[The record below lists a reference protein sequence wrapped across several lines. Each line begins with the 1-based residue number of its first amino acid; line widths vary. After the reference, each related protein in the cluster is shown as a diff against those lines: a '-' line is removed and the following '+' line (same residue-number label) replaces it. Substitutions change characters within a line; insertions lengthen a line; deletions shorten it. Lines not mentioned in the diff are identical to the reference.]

1 MLQYSIL
8 IFQNL
13 VEITD
18 MAQQFLKNSTHRVNE
33 IFQAGINEALNAQVK
48 MLIPEFLLFAIL
60 EQKDSIALK
69 IADECKLDEVLV
81 KTTIINGIYDS
92 INQLQKKQDTHFSQ
106 SRDPTGMYG
115 SPEVA
120 FLLERA
126 DIERKNFGDAYISTG
141 TLFMAFFDSRLSCR
155 DILLK
160 AGLSYEEAKKAL
172 LNVRGNHRVTN
183 RDDEAKQSALTQFTR
198 DITAMARRGELDPV
212 TSREN
217 EIERVIQVLSR
228 RKKNN
233 PVLIGEPG
241 VGKTVIIEGL
251 AQRIVDLEVPD
262 HLVGKRV
269 LSLEMADLVAG
280 SKMHGEFE
288 ERLKAVKEEIIA
300 LEGQV
305 ILFID
310 EIHTVVGAGRTAG
323 SLDASN
329 ILKSSLATGQ
339 LQCVGATT
347 FKEYKQYIES
357 DRALERRFQPIR
369 VEEPSLE
376 AAKEILKSIAI
387 KYEKHHQI
395 KYSPESLNAAVEL
408 SNKYIFSRSLPDKA
422 IDLID
427 EAGALKRIKVVSI
440 PPDIQKLEQ
449 EKAKKDIER
458 NDYFNRQDFAMVAS
472 TQMEL
477 LDLENKISARR
488 KQWESELKQED
499 RIVTADDI
507 AELVSKVTGIPAKR
521 LQAED
526 LEKLAHIED
535 ELAKRLIGQKQAIH
549 SVANALRRNRI
560 GLRERKAP
568 IGSFFFLGPTG
579 VGKTELA
586 KALAEYVLND
596 EQRLIRFDM
605 TEFMERHETSK
616 LIGSPPGFVGYGEG
630 GQLTEKV
637 KRQPYS
643 VLLFDEVEKAHPD
656 VFNLFLQI
664 LDDGRLT
671 DAEGQKVSF
680 ENTLIVFTSN
690 LGSEYISS
698 NKRSVGL
705 GGLDKDLS
713 NKEVTEL
720 VMGELKKA
728 FKPEFLNRL
737 DEIIVFEKLS
747 PEDIEKILKLNID
760 KLAKKVKKQG
770 LDLNI
775 SAEAQKFLAERGFSP
790 TNGARPLRRLLETEV
805 ENKIAQEIIAKGSHK
820 ETEQANGKTLFI
832 NLSKDS
838 VPEIKV
844 TIQ

>member
-1 MLQYSIL
+1 
-8 IFQNL
+8 
-13 VEITD
+13 

-33 IFQAGINEALNAQVK
+33 IFQSGITEALNAQVK
-48 MLIPEFLLFAIL
+48 MLIPEFLLFALI

-81 KTTIINGIYDS
+81 KTTIINSIYDS
-92 INQLQKKQDTHFSQ
+92 INQLQKKQDTNYSH

-126 DIERKNFGDAYISTG
+126 DLERKNFGDAYISTG
-141 TLFMAFFDSRLSCR
+141 TLFLAFFDSRLGSR
-155 DILLK
+155 EILTRS
-160 AGLSYEEAKKAL
+160 GMNYEESKKAL
-172 LNVRGNHRVTN
+172 LNIRGNHRVTN
-183 RDDEAKQSALTQFTR
+183 RDDEAKQSALSQFTR
-198 DITAMARRGELDPV
+198 DITAIARRGELDPV
-212 TSREN
+212 SAREE

-288 ERLKAVKEEIIA
+288 ERLKAVKEEIID

-310 EIHTVVGAGRTAG
+310 EIHTVVGAGRTSG

-369 VEEPSLE
+369 VDEPSV
-376 AAKEILKSIAI
+376 ANAKVILKSIAV

-395 KYSPESLNAAVEL
+395 KYSPESLDAAVEL
-408 SNKYIFSRSLPDKA
+408 SKKYIFSRSLPDKA

-440 PPDIQKLEQ
+440 PPEIQKLEQ
-449 EKAKKDIER
+449 ERAKKDLER
-458 NDYFNRQDFAMVAS
+458 NDFFNRQDFAMVANV
-472 TQMEL
+472 QMEL
-477 LDLENKISARR
+477 LALENKIAERR
-488 KQWESELKQED
+488 KHWESEMKQED
-499 RIVTADDI
+499 RVVTAEDI
-507 AELVSKVTGIPAKR
+507 AELVSKITGIPVKR
-521 LQAED
+521 LQAEE
-526 LEKLAHIED
+526 LEKLAHIEA
-535 ELAKRLIGQKQAIH
+535 ELAKRLIGQKRAIVA
-549 SVANALRRNRI
+549 VANALRRNRI

-596 EQRLIRFDM
+596 EQRLLRFDM

-616 LIGSPPGFVGYGEG
+616 LIGSPPGYVGYGEG
-630 GQLTEKV
+630 GQLTEKI
-637 KRQPYS
+637 KRNPYS

-664 LDDGRLT
+664 LDDGHLT

-680 ENTLIVFTSN
+680 ENTLIIFTSN
-690 LGSEYISS
+690 IGSEYISS

-705 GGLDKDLS
+705 GGMDKDLS
-713 NKEVTEL
+713 HDEVSDL
-720 VMGELKKA
+720 VLGELKKT

-737 DEIIVFEKLS
+737 DEIIVFEKLN
-747 PEDIEKILKLNID
+747 PEDIRKILDLN
-760 KLAKKVKKQG
+760 LQHLVQKVKVQG
-770 LDLNI
+770 LDLKI
-775 SAEAQKFLAERGFSP
+775 TEDARKFLADRGFSP
-790 TNGARPLRRLLETEV
+790 LNGARPLRRLLEAEV
-805 ENKIAQEIIAKGSHK
+805 ENRIAQEIIVKGKNKKTGLVNGSVLNIDLVK
-820 ETEQANGKTLFI
+820 EPQLQ
-832 NLSKDS
+832 
-838 VPEIKV
+838 IKV
-844 TIQ
+844 TIS

>member
-1 MLQYSIL
+1 
-8 IFQNL
+8 
-13 VEITD
+13 

-33 IFQAGINEALNAQVK
+33 IFQSGITEALNAQVK
-48 MLIPEFLLFAIL
+48 ILIPEFLLFAL
-60 EQKDSIALK
+60 VEQKDSIALK
-69 IADECKLDEVLV
+69 IAVECNLDEVLV
-81 KTTIINGIYDS
+81 KTSIVNGIYDS
-92 INQLQKKQDTHFSQ
+92 INQLQKKQDPHFSQ
-106 SRDPTGMYG
+106 SRDSSGMYG

-126 DIERKNFGDAYISTG
+126 DLERKNFGDAYISTG
-141 TLFMAFFDSRLSCR
+141 TLFLAFFDSRLNSR
-155 DILLK
+155 EILHK
-160 AGLSYEEAKKAL
+160 AGFLVEEAKKAL
-172 LNVRGNHRVTN
+172 LNVRGTHRITN
-183 RDDEAKQSALTQFTR
+183 RDDEAKQSALSQYTR
-198 DITAMARRGELDPV
+198 DLTAMARRGELDPL
-212 TSREN
+212 SCREQ
-217 EIERVIQVLSR
+217 EIARVIQVLSR

-262 HLVGKRV
+262 HLVGKRI
-269 LSLEMADLVAG
+269 LSLEMVDLVAG

-323 SLDASN
+323 ALDASH
-329 ILKSSLATGQ
+329 ILKASLATGQ

-357 DRALERRFQPIR
+357 DRALERRFQSIL
-369 VEEPSLE
+369 VQEPSLE
-376 AAKEILKSIAI
+376 NAKEILKSISSR
-387 KYEKHHQI
+387 YEKHHQI
-395 KYSPESLNAAVEL
+395 KYSPESLESAVEL

-449 EKAKKDIER
+449 EKAKKDFER
-458 NDYFNRQDFAMVAS
+458 SDYFNRQDFAMVANV
-472 TQMEL
+472 QMEL
-477 LDLENKISARR
+477 LELENKIAQRR

-507 AELVSKVTGIPAKR
+507 ANLVSKQTGIPVQR

-526 LEKLAHIED
+526 FQKLARIEE
-535 ELAKRLIGQKQAIH
+535 ELSKRLIGQHKAIQA
-549 SVANALRRNRI
+549 VANALRRNRI
-560 GLRERKAP
+560 GLRQRQAP

-596 EQRLIRFDM
+596 EHRLLRFDM
-605 TEFMERHETSK
+605 TEFMERHESSK
-616 LIGSPPGFVGYGEG
+616 LIGSPPGYVGYGEG

-643 VLLFDEVEKAHPD
+643 VLLFDEVEKAHLD

-671 DAEGQKVSF
+671 DAEGQSVNF
-680 ENTLIVFTSN
+680 ENTLIIFTSN
-690 LGSEYISS
+690 IGSEYLSS
-698 NKRSVGL
+698 NKRSLGL
-705 GGLDKDLS
+705 SSSKELLGHDLR
-713 NKEVTEL
+713 EL

-737 DEIIVFEKLS
+737 DEIIIFDKLEKEEISKILDMNLKKLS
-747 PEDIEKILKLNID
+747 KRCK
-760 KLAKKVKKQG
+760 
-770 LDLNI
+770 
-775 SAEAQKFLAERGFSP
+775 
-790 TNGARPLRRLLETEV
+790 THLE
-805 ENKIAQEIIAKGSHK
+805 
-820 ETEQANGKTLFI
+820 FI
-832 NLSKDS
+832 NGMLLRY
-838 VPEIKV
+838 VQLPL
-844 TIQ
+844 

>member
-1 MLQYSIL
+1 
-8 IFQNL
+8 
-13 VEITD
+13 

-33 IFQAGINEALNAQVK
+33 IFQSGITEALNAQVK
-48 MLIPEFLLFAIL
+48 MLIPEFLLFALI

-81 KTTIINGIYDS
+81 KTTIINSIYDS
-92 INQLQKKQDTHFSQ
+92 INQLQKKQDTNYSH

-126 DIERKNFGDAYISTG
+126 DLERKNFGDAYISTG
-141 TLFMAFFDSRLSCR
+141 TLFLAFFDSRLGSR
-155 DILLK
+155 EILTRS
-160 AGLSYEEAKKAL
+160 GMNYEESKKAL
-172 LNVRGNHRVTN
+172 LNIRGNHRVTN
-183 RDDEAKQSALTQFTR
+183 RDDEAKQSALSQFTR
-198 DITAMARRGELDPV
+198 DITAIARRGELDPV
-212 TSREN
+212 SAREE

-288 ERLKAVKEEIIA
+288 ERLKAVKEEIID

-310 EIHTVVGAGRTAG
+310 EIHTVVGAGRTSG

-369 VEEPSLE
+369 VDEPSV
-376 AAKEILKSIAI
+376 ANAKVILKSIAV

-395 KYSPESLNAAVEL
+395 KYSPESLDAAVEL
-408 SNKYIFSRSLPDKA
+408 SKKYIFSRSLPDKA

-440 PPDIQKLEQ
+440 PPEIQKLEQ
-449 EKAKKDIER
+449 ERAKKDLER
-458 NDYFNRQDFAMVAS
+458 NDFFNRQDFAMVANV
-472 TQMEL
+472 QMEL
-477 LDLENKISARR
+477 LALENKIAERR
-488 KQWESELKQED
+488 KHWESEMKQED
-499 RIVTADDI
+499 RVVTAEDI
-507 AELVSKVTGIPAKR
+507 AELVSKITGIPVKR
-521 LQAED
+521 LQAEE
-526 LEKLAHIED
+526 LEKLAHIEA
-535 ELAKRLIGQKQAIH
+535 ELAKRLIGQKLAIVA
-549 SVANALRRNRI
+549 VANALRRNRI

-596 EQRLIRFDM
+596 EQRLLRFDM

-616 LIGSPPGFVGYGEG
+616 LIGSPPGYVGYGEG
-630 GQLTEKV
+630 GQLTEKI
-637 KRQPYS
+637 KRNPYS

-664 LDDGRLT
+664 LDDGHLT

-680 ENTLIVFTSN
+680 ENTLIIFTSN
-690 LGSEYISS
+690 IGSEYISS

-705 GGLDKDLS
+705 GGMDKDLS
-713 NKEVTEL
+713 HDEVSDL
-720 VMGELKKA
+720 VLGELKKT

-737 DEIIVFEKLS
+737 DEIIVFEKLN
-747 PEDIEKILKLNID
+747 PEDIRKILDLN
-760 KLAKKVKKQG
+760 LQHLVQKVKVQG
-770 LDLNI
+770 LDLKI
-775 SAEAQKFLAERGFSP
+775 TEDARKFLADRGFSP
-790 TNGARPLRRLLETEV
+790 LNGARPLRRLLEAEV
-805 ENKIAQEIIAKGSHK
+805 ENRIAQEIIVKGKNKKTGLVNGSVLNIDLVK
-820 ETEQANGKTLFI
+820 EPQLQ
-832 NLSKDS
+832 
-838 VPEIKV
+838 IKV
-844 TIQ
+844 TIS

>member
-1 MLQYSIL
+1 
-8 IFQNL
+8 
-13 VEITD
+13 

-33 IFQAGINEALNAQVK
+33 IFQAGITEALNAQVK
-48 MLIPEFLLFAIL
+48 MLIPEFLLFAL
-60 EQKDSIALK
+60 MEQKDSIALK
-69 IADECKLDEVLV
+69 IAVECKLDEVLV
-81 KTTIINGIYDS
+81 KTSIINGIYDS
-92 INQLQKKQDTHFSQ
+92 INQLQKKQETHFPHM
-106 SRDPTGMYG
+106 RDATGMYG

-120 FLLERA
+120 YLLERA
-126 DIERKNFGDAYISTG
+126 DLERKNFGDAYISTG
-141 TLFMAFFDSRLSCR
+141 TLFLAFFDTRLNSR

-160 AGLSYEEAKKAL
+160 SGLIYEDTRKAL
-172 LNVRGNHRVTN
+172 LDLRGNHRVTN
-183 RDDEAKQSALTQFTR
+183 RDDEAKQSALSQYTR

-212 TSREN
+212 SCRDN
-217 EIERVIQVLSR
+217 EIERVVQVLSR

-262 HLVGKRV
+262 HLVGKRI

-288 ERLKAVKEEIIA
+288 ERLKAIKEEIIA

-310 EIHTVVGAGRTAG
+310 EIHTVVGAGRTMG

-329 ILKSSLATGQ
+329 ILKGSLATGQ

-357 DRALERRFQPIR
+357 DRALERRFQPIK

-376 AAKEILKSIAI
+376 SAKEILKSIAK

-395 KYSPESLNAAVEL
+395 HFSPDALDAAVEL

-440 PPDIQKLEQ
+440 PADIQKLER
-449 EKAKKDIER
+449 EKSKKELER
-458 NDYFNRQDFAMVAS
+458 SDYFNRQDFAMVANA
-472 TQMEL
+472 QMEL
-477 LDLENKISARR
+477 LTLENKITERR
-488 KQWESELKQED
+488 RQWGLEMKHED
-499 RIVTADDI
+499 RMVTAEDI
-507 AELVSKVTGIPAKR
+507 ATLVSKVTGIPVQR

-535 ELAKRLIGQKQAIH
+535 ELAKRLIGQKHAIH

-596 EQRLIRFDM
+596 EHRLLRFDM

-616 LIGSPPGFVGYGEG
+616 LIGSPPGYVGYGEG
-630 GQLTEKV
+630 GQLTEKI

-671 DAEGQKVSF
+671 DAEGQYVSF
-680 ENTLIVFTSN
+680 ENTLIIFTSN
-690 LGSEYISS
+690 IGSEYISE
-698 NKRSVGL
+698 NKRGVGL
-705 GGLDKDLS
+705 GDFNKDLS
-713 NKEVTEL
+713 NSEVRDL
-720 VMGELKKA
+720 VMAELKKS

-737 DEIIVFEKLS
+737 DEVIVFEKLNK
-747 PEDIEKILKLNID
+747 EDILQILELNL
-760 KLAKKVKKQG
+760 KHLSEKVKHQG
-770 LDLNI
+770 LDLIINDD
-775 SAEAQKFLAERGFSP
+775 AKVFLAEKGFDP
-790 TNGARPLRRLLETEV
+790 IYGARPLRRLLETEI
-805 ENKIAQEIIAKGSHK
+805 ENKIAQEIINKGKDKDSGLV
-820 ETEQANGKTLFI
+820 NGKELKI
-832 NLSKDS
+832 ELQKKPQSQLNVS
-838 VPEIKV
+838 IK
-844 TIQ
+844 

>member
-1 MLQYSIL
+1 
-8 IFQNL
+8 
-13 VEITD
+13 

-33 IFQAGINEALNAQVK
+33 IFQSGITEALNAQVK
-48 MLIPEFLLFAIL
+48 MLIPEFLLFALI

-81 KTTIINGIYDS
+81 KTTIINSIYDS
-92 INQLQKKQDTHFSQ
+92 INQLQKKQDTNYSH

-126 DIERKNFGDAYISTG
+126 DLERKNFGDAYISTG
-141 TLFMAFFDSRLSCR
+141 TLFLAFFDSRLGSR
-155 DILLK
+155 EILTRS
-160 AGLSYEEAKKAL
+160 GMNYEESKKAL
-172 LNVRGNHRVTN
+172 LNIRGNHRVTN
-183 RDDEAKQSALTQFTR
+183 RDDEAKQSALSQFTR
-198 DITAMARRGELDPV
+198 DITAIARRGELDPV
-212 TSREN
+212 SAREE

-288 ERLKAVKEEIIA
+288 ERLKAVKEEIID

-310 EIHTVVGAGRTAG
+310 EIHTVVGAGRTSG

-369 VEEPSLE
+369 VDEPSV
-376 AAKEILKSIAI
+376 ANAKVILKSIAV

-395 KYSPESLNAAVEL
+395 KYSPESLDAAVEL
-408 SNKYIFSRSLPDKA
+408 SKKYIFSRSLPDKA

-440 PPDIQKLEQ
+440 PPEIQKLEQ
-449 EKAKKDIER
+449 ERAKKDLER
-458 NDYFNRQDFAMVAS
+458 NDFFNRQDFAMVANV
-472 TQMEL
+472 QMEL
-477 LDLENKISARR
+477 LALENKIAERR
-488 KQWESELKQED
+488 KHWESEMKQED
-499 RIVTADDI
+499 RVVTAEDI
-507 AELVSKVTGIPAKR
+507 AELVSKITGIPVKR
-521 LQAED
+521 LQAEE
-526 LEKLAHIED
+526 LEKLAHIEA
-535 ELAKRLIGQKQAIH
+535 ELAKRLIGQKLAIVA
-549 SVANALRRNRI
+549 VANALRRNRI

-596 EQRLIRFDM
+596 EQRLLRFDM

-616 LIGSPPGFVGYGEG
+616 LIGSPPGYIGYGEG
-630 GQLTEKV
+630 GQLTEKI
-637 KRQPYS
+637 KRNPYS

-664 LDDGRLT
+664 LDDGHLT

-680 ENTLIVFTSN
+680 ENTLIIFTSN
-690 LGSEYISS
+690 IGSEYISS

-705 GGLDKDLS
+705 GGMDKDLS
-713 NKEVTEL
+713 HDEVSDL
-720 VMGELKKA
+720 VLGELKKT

-737 DEIIVFEKLS
+737 DEIIVFEKLN
-747 PEDIEKILKLNID
+747 PEDIRKILDLN
-760 KLAKKVKKQG
+760 LQHLVQKVKVQG
-770 LDLNI
+770 LDLKI
-775 SAEAQKFLAERGFSP
+775 TEDARKFLADRGFSP
-790 TNGARPLRRLLETEV
+790 LNGARPLRRLLEAEV
-805 ENKIAQEIIAKGSHK
+805 ENRIAQEIIVKGKNKKTGLVNGSVLNIDLVK
-820 ETEQANGKTLFI
+820 EPQLQ
-832 NLSKDS
+832 
-838 VPEIKV
+838 IKV
-844 TIQ
+844 TIS

>member
-1 MLQYSIL
+1 
-8 IFQNL
+8 
-13 VEITD
+13 

-33 IFQAGINEALNAQVK
+33 IFQAGITEALNAQVK
-48 MLIPEFLLFAIL
+48 MLIPEFLLFAVL

-106 SRDPTGMYG
+106 TRDPTGMYG

-126 DIERKNFGDAYISTG
+126 DMERKNFGDAYISTG
-141 TLFMAFFDSRLSCR
+141 TLFLAFFDTRISSRE
-155 DILLK
+155 ILLK

-183 RDDEAKQSALTQFTR
+183 RDDEAKQSALTQYTR

-212 TSREN
+212 TSRED

-251 AQRIVDLEVPD
+251 AQKIVDLEVPD

-300 LEGQV
+300 LEGQI

-347 FKEYKQYIES
+347 FKEYKQYVES

-369 VEEPSLE
+369 VEEPSIE

-408 SNKYIFSRSLPDKA
+408 STKYIFSRSLPDKA

-477 LDLENKISARR
+477 LNLENKISERR
-488 KQWESELKQED
+488 KQWESEMKQED
-499 RIVTADDI
+499 RVVTADDI
-507 AELVSKVTGIPAKR
+507 AELVSKVTGIPAKK
-521 LQAED
+521 LQAEE

-535 ELAKRLIGQKQAIH
+535 ELAKRLIGQKQAIQA
-549 SVANALRRNRI
+549 VANALRRNRI

-690 LGSEYISS
+690 LGSEYISA

-705 GGLDKDLS
+705 GGQDKDLT
-713 NKEVTEL
+713 NKEVTDL
-720 VMGELKKA
+720 VLGELKKT
-728 FKPEFLNRL
+728 FKPELLNRL

-747 PEDIEKILKLNID
+747 QEDIEKILKLHID
-760 KLAKKVKKQG
+760 KLALKVSKQG
-770 LDLNI
+770 LKLDI
-775 SAEAQKFLAERGFSP
+775 SPEAQKFLSERGFSP
-790 TNGARPLRRLLETEV
+790 TNGARPLRRLLEAEV
-805 ENKIAQEIIAKGSHK
+805 ENKIAQEIIAKGKNK
-820 ETEQANGKTLFI
+820 ETGQVNGSTLLI
-832 NLSKDS
+832 TLAKDNS
-838 VPEIKV
+838 EVIVKIK
-844 TIQ
+844 

>member
-1 MLQYSIL
+1 
-8 IFQNL
+8 
-13 VEITD
+13 

-33 IFQAGINEALNAQVK
+33 IFQAGITEALNAQVK
-48 MLIPEFLLFAIL
+48 MLIPEFLLFAL
-60 EQKDSIALK
+60 MEQKDSIALK
-69 IADECKLDEVLV
+69 IAVECKLDEVLV
-81 KTTIINGIYDS
+81 KTSIINGIYDS
-92 INQLQKKQDTHFSQ
+92 INQLQKKQETHFPHM
-106 SRDPTGMYG
+106 RDATGMYG

-120 FLLERA
+120 YLLEKA
-126 DIERKNFGDAYISTG
+126 DLERKNFGDAYISTG
-141 TLFMAFFDSRLSCR
+141 TLFLAFFDTRLNSR

-160 AGLSYEEAKKAL
+160 SGLIYEDTRKAL
-172 LNVRGNHRVTN
+172 LDVRGNHRVTN
-183 RDDEAKQSALTQFTR
+183 RDDEAKQSALSQYTR

-212 TSREN
+212 SCRDN
-217 EIERVIQVLSR
+217 EIERVVQVLSR

-262 HLVGKRV
+262 HLVGKRI

-288 ERLKAVKEEIIA
+288 ERLKAIKEEIIA

-310 EIHTVVGAGRTAG
+310 EIHTVVGAGRTMG

-329 ILKSSLATGQ
+329 ILKGSLATGQ

-357 DRALERRFQPIR
+357 DRALERRFQPIK
-369 VEEPSLE
+369 VEEPSIE
-376 AAKEILKSIAI
+376 NAKDILKSIAK

-395 KYSPESLNAAVEL
+395 HFSPEALDAAVEL

-440 PPDIQKLEQ
+440 PADIQKLER
-449 EKAKKDIER
+449 EKAKKELER
-458 NDYFNRQDFAMVAS
+458 SDYFNRQDFAMVANA
-472 TQMEL
+472 QMEL
-477 LDLENKISARR
+477 LTLENKVSERR
-488 KQWESELKQED
+488 RQWGLEMKHED
-499 RIVTADDI
+499 RMVTAEDI
-507 AELVSKVTGIPAKR
+507 ATLVSKVTGIPVQR

-535 ELAKRLIGQKQAIH
+535 ELAKRLIGQKHAIH

-596 EQRLIRFDM
+596 EHRLLRFDM

-616 LIGSPPGFVGYGEG
+616 LIGSPPGYVGYGEG
-630 GQLTEKV
+630 GQLTEKI

-671 DAEGQKVSF
+671 DAEGQYVSF
-680 ENTLIVFTSN
+680 ENTLIIFTSN
-690 LGSEYISS
+690 IGSEYISE
-698 NKRSVGL
+698 NKRGVGL
-705 GGLDKDLS
+705 GDFNKDLS
-713 NKEVTEL
+713 NAEVRDL
-720 VMGELKKA
+720 VMAELKKS
-728 FKPEFLNRL
+728 FKPEFINRL
-737 DEIIVFEKLS
+737 DEVIVFEKLNK
-747 PEDIEKILKLNID
+747 EDILKILELNLEQ
-760 KLAKKVKKQG
+760 LAEKVKHQG
-770 LDLNI
+770 LDLIIND
-775 SAEAQKFLAERGFSP
+775 EAKVFLAEKGFDP
-790 TNGARPLRRLLETEV
+790 IYGARPLRRLLETEI
-805 ENKIAQEIIAKGSHK
+805 ENKIAQEIINKGKDKDSGLV
-820 ETEQANGKTLFI
+820 NGKELKIELQKKPQPQLNVSI
-832 NLSKDS
+832 N
-838 VPEIKV
+838 
-844 TIQ
+844 

>member
-1 MLQYSIL
+1 
-8 IFQNL
+8 
-13 VEITD
+13 

-33 IFQAGINEALNAQVK
+33 IFQSGITEALNAQVK
-48 MLIPEFLLFAIL
+48 MLIPEFLLFALI

-69 IADECKLDEVLV
+69 IADECKLDEMLV
-81 KTTIINGIYDS
+81 KTTIINSIYDS
-92 INQLQKKQDTHFSQ
+92 INQLQKKQDTNYSH

-126 DIERKNFGDAYISTG
+126 DLERKNFGDAYISTG
-141 TLFMAFFDSRLSCR
+141 TLFLAFFDSRLGAR
-155 DILLK
+155 EILTRS
-160 AGLSYEEAKKAL
+160 GMNYEESKKAL
-172 LNVRGNHRVTN
+172 LNIRGNHRVTN
-183 RDDEAKQSALTQFTR
+183 RDDEAKQSALSQFTR

-212 TSREN
+212 SSRDD

-288 ERLKAVKEEIIA
+288 ERLKAVKEEIID

-310 EIHTVVGAGRTAG
+310 EIHTVVGAGRTSG

-369 VEEPSLE
+369 VDEPSV
-376 AAKEILKSIAI
+376 ANAKAILKSIAV

-395 KYSPESLNAAVEL
+395 KYSPESLDAAVEL
-408 SNKYIFSRSLPDKA
+408 SKKYIFSRSLPDKA

-440 PPDIQKLEQ
+440 PPEIQKLEQ
-449 EKAKKDIER
+449 ERAKKDLER
-458 NDYFNRQDFAMVAS
+458 NDFFNRQDFAMVANV
-472 TQMEL
+472 QMEL
-477 LDLENKISARR
+477 LALENKIAERR
-488 KQWESELKQED
+488 KHWESEMKQED
-499 RIVTADDI
+499 RVVTADDI
-507 AELVSKVTGIPAKR
+507 AELVSKITGIPVKR

-526 LEKLAHIED
+526 LEKLAHIEE
-535 ELAKRLIGQKQAIH
+535 ELAKRLIGQKRAIVA
-549 SVANALRRNRI
+549 VANALRRNRI

-596 EQRLIRFDM
+596 EQRLLRFDM

-616 LIGSPPGFVGYGEG
+616 LIGSPPGYVGYGEG
-630 GQLTEKV
+630 GQLTEKI
-637 KRQPYS
+637 KRNPYS

-664 LDDGRLT
+664 LDDGHLT

-680 ENTLIVFTSN
+680 ENTLIIFTSN
-690 LGSEYISS
+690 IGSEYISA

-705 GGLDKDLS
+705 GGMDKDLS
-713 NKEVTEL
+713 HDEVTEL
-720 VMGELKKA
+720 VLGELKKT

-737 DEIIVFEKLS
+737 DEIIVFEKLN
-747 PEDIEKILKLNID
+747 PEDIRKILDLN
-760 KLAKKVKKQG
+760 LQHLVQKVKVQG
-770 LDLNI
+770 LDLKI
-775 SAEAQKFLAERGFSP
+775 TEDARKFLAERGFSP
-790 TNGARPLRRLLETEV
+790 LNGARPLRRLLEAEV
-805 ENKIAQEIIAKGSHK
+805 ENRIAQEIIVKGK
-820 ETEQANGKTLFI
+820 NKKTGLVNG
-832 NLSKDS
+832 S
-838 VPEIKV
+838 VLNIDLVKQPQSQIKV
-844 TIQ
+844 TIS

>member
-1 MLQYSIL
+1 LYSGL
-8 IFQNL
+8 SELNGDL
-13 VEITD
+13 D

-33 IFQAGINEALNAQVK
+33 IFQSGITEALNAQVK
-48 MLIPEFLLFAIL
+48 MLIPEFLLFAII

-81 KTTIINGIYDS
+81 KTSIINGIYDS

-126 DIERKNFGDAYISTG
+126 DFERKNFGDAYISTG
-141 TLFMAFFDSRLSCR
+141 TLFLAFFDSRLSSR
-155 DILLK
+155 DILVK
-160 AGLSYEEAKKAL
+160 AGLNYEEAKKAL

-183 RDDEAKQSALTQFTR
+183 RDDEAKQSALTQYTR

-212 TSREN
+212 TSRDS
-217 EIERVIQVLSR
+217 EIERVVQVLSR

-310 EIHTVVGAGRTAG
+310 EIHTVVGAGRTSG

-339 LQCVGATT
+339 LQYVGATT

-369 VEEPSLE
+369 IEEPSI
-376 AAKEILKSIAI
+376 ANAKEILKSIAV

-395 KYSPESLNAAVEL
+395 QYSPESLDAAVEL

-472 TQMEL
+472 AQMEL
-477 LDLENKISARR
+477 LNLENKISERR
-488 KQWESELKQED
+488 KQWESEMKQEE
-499 RIVTADDI
+499 RIVTSDDI
-507 AELVSKVTGIPAKR
+507 AELVSKVTGIPTKR

-535 ELAKRLIGQKQAIH
+535 ELSKRLIGQKQAIV

-596 EQRLIRFDM
+596 EQRLLRFDM

-680 ENTLIVFTSN
+680 ENTLIIFTSN
-690 LGSEYISS
+690 LGSEHISS

-705 GGLDKDLS
+705 GGFDKDLS
-713 NKEVTEL
+713 HSEVSDL
-720 VMGELKKA
+720 VTGELKKA

-737 DEIIVFEKLS
+737 DEIIVFEKLNKD
-747 PEDIEKILKLNID
+747 DIKKILQLNLD
-760 KLAKKVKKQG
+760 KLAKKVKNQG
-770 LDLNI
+770 LDFKI
-775 SAEAQKFLAERGFSP
+775 SNEAQEFLAARGFSSL
-790 TNGARPLRRLLETEV
+790 NGARPLRRLLETEI
-805 ENKIAQEIIAKGSHK
+805 ENRIAQEIIVKGKNK
-820 ETEQANGKTLFI
+820 ETGFVNGKIL
-832 NLSKDS
+832 NVVLVKE
-838 VPEIKV
+838 PNQQIKV
-844 TIQ
+844 TIE

>member
-1 MLQYSIL
+1 
-8 IFQNL
+8 
-13 VEITD
+13 

-33 IFQAGINEALNAQVK
+33 IFQSGITEALNAQVK
-48 MLIPEFLLFAIL
+48 MLIPEFLLFALI

-81 KTTIINGIYDS
+81 KTTIINSIYDS
-92 INQLQKKQDTHFSQ
+92 INQLQKKQDTNYSH

-126 DIERKNFGDAYISTG
+126 DLERKNFGDAYISTG
-141 TLFMAFFDSRLSCR
+141 TLFLAFFDSRLGAR
-155 DILLK
+155 EILTRS
-160 AGLSYEEAKKAL
+160 GMNYEESKKAL
-172 LNVRGNHRVTN
+172 LNIRGNHRVTN
-183 RDDEAKQSALTQFTR
+183 RDDEAKQSALSQFTR

-212 TSREN
+212 SSRDD

-288 ERLKAVKEEIIA
+288 ERLKAVKEEIID

-310 EIHTVVGAGRTAG
+310 EIHTVVGAGRTSGA
-323 SLDASN
+323 LDASN

-369 VEEPSLE
+369 VDEPSV
-376 AAKEILKSIAI
+376 ANAKSILKSIAV

-395 KYSPESLNAAVEL
+395 KYSPESLDAAVEL
-408 SNKYIFSRSLPDKA
+408 SKKYIFSRSLPDKA

-440 PPDIQKLEQ
+440 PPEIQKLEQ
-449 EKAKKDIER
+449 ERAKKDLER
-458 NDYFNRQDFAMVAS
+458 NDFFNRQDFAMVANV
-472 TQMEL
+472 QMEL
-477 LDLENKISARR
+477 LALENKIAERR
-488 KQWESELKQED
+488 KHWESEMKQED
-499 RIVTADDI
+499 RVVTAEDI
-507 AELVSKVTGIPAKR
+507 AELVSKITGIPVKR

-526 LEKLAHIED
+526 LEKLAHIEE
-535 ELAKRLIGQKQAIH
+535 ELAKRLIGQKRAIVA
-549 SVANALRRNRI
+549 VANALRRNRI

-596 EQRLIRFDM
+596 EQRLLRFDM

-616 LIGSPPGFVGYGEG
+616 LIGSPPGYVGYGEG
-630 GQLTEKV
+630 GQLTEKI
-637 KRQPYS
+637 KRNPYS

-664 LDDGRLT
+664 LDDGHLT

-680 ENTLIVFTSN
+680 ENTLIIFTSN
-690 LGSEYISS
+690 IGSEYISA

-705 GGLDKDLS
+705 GGMDKDLS
-713 NKEVTEL
+713 HEEVTEL
-720 VMGELKKA
+720 VLGELKKT

-737 DEIIVFEKLS
+737 DEIIVFEKLN
-747 PEDIEKILKLNID
+747 PEDIRKILDLN
-760 KLAKKVKKQG
+760 LQPPGQKVKVQG
-770 LDLNI
+770 LDLKI
-775 SAEAQKFLAERGFSP
+775 TEDARKFLAERGFSP
-790 TNGARPLRRLLETEV
+790 LNGARPLRRLLEAEV
-805 ENKIAQEIIAKGSHK
+805 ENRIAQEIIVKGK
-820 ETEQANGKTLFI
+820 NKKTGLVNG
-832 NLSKDS
+832 S
-838 VPEIKV
+838 VLNIDLVKQPQSQIKV
-844 TIQ
+844 TIS

>member
-1 MLQYSIL
+1 
-8 IFQNL
+8 
-13 VEITD
+13 

-33 IFQAGINEALNAQVK
+33 IFQSGITEALNAQVK
-48 MLIPEFLLFAIL
+48 MLIPEFLLFALI

-81 KTTIINGIYDS
+81 KTTIINSIYDS
-92 INQLQKKQDTHFSQ
+92 INQLQKKQDTNYSH

-126 DIERKNFGDAYISTG
+126 DLERKNFGDAYISTG
-141 TLFMAFFDSRLSCR
+141 TLFLAFFDSRLGSR
-155 DILLK
+155 EILTRS
-160 AGLSYEEAKKAL
+160 GMNYEESKKAL
-172 LNVRGNHRVTN
+172 LNIRGNHRVTN
-183 RDDEAKQSALTQFTR
+183 RDDEAKQSALSQFTR
-198 DITAMARRGELDPV
+198 DITAIARRGELDPV
-212 TSREN
+212 SAREE

-288 ERLKAVKEEIIA
+288 ERLKAVKEEIID

-310 EIHTVVGAGRTAG
+310 EIHTVVGAGRTSG

-369 VEEPSLE
+369 VDEPSV
-376 AAKEILKSIAI
+376 ANAKVILKSIAV

-395 KYSPESLNAAVEL
+395 KYSPESLDAAVEL
-408 SNKYIFSRSLPDKA
+408 SKKYIFSRSLPDKA

-440 PPDIQKLEQ
+440 PPEIQKLEQ
-449 EKAKKDIER
+449 ERAKKDLER
-458 NDYFNRQDFAMVAS
+458 NDFFNRQDFAMVANV
-472 TQMEL
+472 QMEL
-477 LDLENKISARR
+477 LALENKIAERR
-488 KQWESELKQED
+488 KHWESEMKQED
-499 RIVTADDI
+499 RVVTAEDI
-507 AELVSKVTGIPAKR
+507 AELVSKITGIPVKR
-521 LQAED
+521 LQAEE
-526 LEKLAHIED
+526 LEKLAHIEA
-535 ELAKRLIGQKQAIH
+535 ELAKRLIGQKRAIVA
-549 SVANALRRNRI
+549 VANALRRNRI

-596 EQRLIRFDM
+596 EQRLLRFDM

-616 LIGSPPGFVGYGEG
+616 LIGSPPGYVGYGEG
-630 GQLTEKV
+630 GQLTEKI
-637 KRQPYS
+637 KRNPYS

-664 LDDGRLT
+664 LDDGHLT

-680 ENTLIVFTSN
+680 ENTLIIFTSN
-690 LGSEYISS
+690 IGSEYISS

-705 GGLDKDLS
+705 GGMDKDLS
-713 NKEVTEL
+713 HDEVSDL
-720 VMGELKKA
+720 VLGELKKT

-737 DEIIVFEKLS
+737 DEIIVFEKLN
-747 PEDIEKILKLNID
+747 PEDIRKILDLN
-760 KLAKKVKKQG
+760 LQHLVQKVKVQG
-770 LDLNI
+770 LDLKI
-775 SAEAQKFLAERGFSP
+775 TEDARKFLADRGFSP
-790 TNGARPLRRLLETEV
+790 LNGARPLRRLLEAEV
-805 ENKIAQEIIAKGSHK
+805 ENRIAQEIIVKGKNKKSGLVNGSVLNIDLVK
-820 ETEQANGKTLFI
+820 EPQLQ
-832 NLSKDS
+832 
-838 VPEIKV
+838 IKV
-844 TIQ
+844 TIS